1 MKIMN
6 ATQIFLK
13 KVAEAAT
20 AKGINPNEVAVKVIM
35 PPETNTFPG
44 GQAEKMAKGWGF
56 NVGEVITF
64 ADAHNKQKLPIC
76 EMNTDFLDLA

>member
-6 ATQIFLK
+6 ATQNFLQ
-13 KVAEAAT
+13 KVATAAISN
-20 AKGINPNEVAVKVIM
+20 GVSPNKVAVKVIM

-64 ADAHNKQKLPIC
+64 ADAHNRQKLPIC